1 MKEINDMDS
10 EKLNQLESDLKKELE
25 KRELIIKETKEKS
38 FESKEQQDS
47 DDFYNNNR
55 GIGDENSKFNY
66 SNIAKMLP
74 PGKRLDNFI
83 RLKGSFDALNFMN
96 TLCNELTE
104 KYDCYI
110 EPSKKYLKFEISFT
124 DEEDDNE
131 EELTEEMIEEFKKLG
146 INYENKNDEKKND
159 KIKKDDDISMKVK
172 LFKVENKDWEYVL
185 SFEKKEGRRIDFLD
199 KVKKISDLIK
209 KII

>member
-1 MKEINDMDS
+1 
-10 EKLNQLESDLKKELE
+10 
-25 KRELIIKETKEKS
+25 
-38 FESKEQQDS
+38 
-47 DDFYNNNR
+47 
-55 GIGDENSKFNY
+55 
-66 SNIAKMLP
+66 
-74 PGKRLDNFI
+74 
-83 RLKGSFDALNFMN
+83 
-96 TLCNELTE
+96 
-104 KYDCYI
+104 
-110 EPSKKYLKFEISFT
+110 
-124 DEEDDNE
+124 
-131 EELTEEMIEEFKKLG
+131 MIEEFKKLG